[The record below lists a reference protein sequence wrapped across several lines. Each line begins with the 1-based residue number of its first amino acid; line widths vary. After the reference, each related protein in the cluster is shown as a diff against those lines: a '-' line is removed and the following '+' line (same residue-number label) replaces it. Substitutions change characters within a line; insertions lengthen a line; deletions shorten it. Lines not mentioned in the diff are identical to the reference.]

1 MHNNRRGMNHWR
13 DQLRDLVASGRF
25 QTQQELVSGLGAHGV
40 VVNQGTVSRELHR
53 LGAIKRGGF
62 YAMPDELPAVPVP
75 VHALHVTAGGC
86 LLVLKT
92 DPAFASV
99 LGQSIDDAKFAGVL
113 GTIAGDDT
121 VFVATSGPR
130 VAHDVAAH
138 FDIALEA

>member
-1 MHNNRRGMNHWR
+1 MNHWR
-13 DQLRDLVASGRF
+13 DHLRELVASGRF
-25 QTQQELVSGLGAHGV
+25 QTQQELVSALAARGV

-130 VAHDVAAH
+130 VAQDVAAH

>member
-1 MHNNRRGMNHWR
+1 MNHWR
-13 DQLRDLVASGRF
+13 DQLREIVASGRY
-25 QTQQELVSGLGAHGV
+25 QTQQELVVGLSTHGV

-62 YAMPDELPAVPVP
+62 YGMPDESPAVPVP
-75 VHALHVTAGGC
+75 VHALYVTAGGC

-99 LGQSIDDAKFAGVL
+99 LGQSIDDAKFVGVL

-121 VFVATSGPR
+121 VFVATSGLR
-130 VAHDVAAH
+130 VAQDVAAH

>member
-1 MHNNRRGMNHWR
+1 MNHWR
-13 DQLRDLVASGRF
+13 DQLRELVASGRF
-25 QTQQELVSGLGAHGV
+25 QTQQELVSVLAARGV
-40 VVNQGTVSRELHR
+40 VVNQSTVSRELHG

-99 LGQSIDDAKFAGVL
+99 LGQSIDDAKFPGVL

-130 VAHDVAAH
+130 VAQDVAAH